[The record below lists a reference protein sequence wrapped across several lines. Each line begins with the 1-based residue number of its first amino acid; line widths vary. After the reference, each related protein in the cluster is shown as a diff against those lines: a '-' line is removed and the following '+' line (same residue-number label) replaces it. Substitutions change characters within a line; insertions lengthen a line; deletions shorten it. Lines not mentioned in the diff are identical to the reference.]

1 MIKGFLKFVK
11 DSFDRVLVVDSEYRY
26 SDDSMTIQE
35 QIVCFVYKDVFTGD
49 KFNFWE
55 ADKESSPR
63 HFDWRNVLLIPFVAV
78 AEGHSW
84 LSLLHGKPNN
94 IWDTYVENARLYKT
108 MRSGKGALNL
118 LSTAHGYGINETMT
132 KEQKDEERNIVIDN
146 KTYTPGQRKRILKYC
161 LADVETTEKVFLKQ
175 LEDIE
180 KKNNLKTEK
189 DYKRELTQI
198 MFRGASQLNVA
209 QVERNGIP
217 FDNKL
222 VDEFNRYWPRVKLH
236 LIERYNKLI
245 NVFDE
250 HGTEKNNL
258 FQEMVKRNDLFDKWP
273 RTFKTGELVKDK
285 KVIAKFS
292 TNKEIKIYQK
302 IKYLLNLTELSMFK
316 PGRDGR
322 MRTSFHMFGTE
333 TGRCTPST
341 NTFVFGG
348 PSWVRNFIKPSWGN
362 WCVYLDY
369 SQQEVAIQGYLSGDK
384 KLMEVYKN
392 GDVYINTAKILGLVP
407 DYATK
412 DSHPNERDICKTLF
426 LAQGYGAGPGYVS
439 KKISCSMLKARY
451 YLRLFKRIYRTY
463 DIWINNQIKLSAM
476 SGRMTTVYGWQRY
489 LTGKAKIGKDGK
501 LKSIKNSL
509 LNWPIQS
516 HGSEVLRMAL
526 IELNKNYFEVNAMVH
541 DAFLISI
548 PTNEFKERLEVAK
561 KIMVQS
567 AERVVGPI
575 RVGAKIIKGNFTQD
589 PEQQKDFDEIFNE
602 IRNYKTYT
610 DVATLPTYTDV
621 AIQPNPLE

>member
-1 MIKGFLKFVK
+1 MSFKNFIK
-11 DSFDRVLVVDSEYRY
+11 DSFDRVLAADSEYRY
-26 SDDSMTIQE
+26 ADDSMTIQE
-35 QIVCFVYKDVFTGD
+35 QVVCFVYKDIFTGD
-49 KFNFWE
+49 IFKFWE
-55 ADKESSPR
+55 ADKERSQS
-63 HFDWRNVLLIPFVAV
+63 HFDWHNVLVVPFNAV

-108 MRSGKGALNL
+108 MRTGKGALNL
-118 LSTAHGYGINETMT
+118 LNTAHGYGINETMT
-132 KEQKDEERNIVIDN
+132 KEQKDEERNIVIEN
-146 KTYTPGQRKRILKYC
+146 KTYTAAQRERILKYC
-161 LADVETTEKVFLKQ
+161 LDDVELTEKIFLKQ
-175 LEDIE
+175 IADIE

-209 QVERNGIP
+209 VVERNGIP
-217 FDNKL
+217 FDNEL
-222 VDEFNRYWPRVKLH
+222 VNEFNGNWDNAKLH
-236 LIERYNKLI
+236 LIKKYNRLI

-250 HGTEKNNL
+250 HGIEKNKL
-258 FQEMVKRNDLFDKWP
+258 FQDMVKRIGLFGEWP
-273 RTFKTGELVKDK
+273 RTYRTGELVKDK

-292 TNKEIKIYQK
+292 HIKEIRIYQK
-302 IKYLLNLTELSMFK
+302 IKYFLNLTELSMFK

-322 MRTSFHMFGTE
+322 MRTAFRMFGTE

-341 NTFVFGG
+341 NTFVFSGSG
-348 PSWVRNFIKPSWGN
+348 WVRNFIKPSWGN

-384 KLMEVYKN
+384 KLMEVYRN

-407 DYATK
+407 DYATE
-412 DSHPNERDICKTLF
+412 DSHPQERSICKTLF
-426 LAQGYGAGPGYVS
+426 LAQGYGAGPGYV
-439 KKISCSMLKARY
+439 KLKIGCSMIKARH

-463 DIWINNQIKLSAM
+463 DTWINNQIKRAAIN
-476 SGRMTTVYGWQRY
+476 GKMTTVFGWQRY
-489 LTGKAKIGKDGK
+489 LNGKAKIGKDGK

-516 HGSEVLRMAL
+516 HGSEILRMAL
-526 IELNKNYFEVNAMVH
+526 IELNNNHFEVNAPVH
-541 DAFLISI
+541 DAFLVSI
-548 PTNEFKERLEVAK
+548 PIHEFTKRLEEAK
-561 KIMVQS
+561 KIMVQA

-575 RVGAKIIKGNFTQD
+575 RVKAEIIRGNFTQE
-589 PEQQKDFDEIFNE
+589 PEIQKDFDEIFNE

-610 DVATLPTYTDV
+610 DVATPPTYTDV
-621 AIQPNPLE
+621 VSQPTPEL

>member
-1 MIKGFLKFVK
+1 MSFKNFIK
-11 DSFDRVLVVDSEYRY
+11 DSFDRVLAADSEYRY
-26 SDDSMTIQE
+26 ADDSMTIQE
-35 QIVCFVYKDVFTGD
+35 QVVCFVYKDIFTGD
-49 KFNFWE
+49 IFKFWE
-55 ADKESSPR
+55 ADKERSQS
-63 HFDWRNVLLIPFVAV
+63 HFDWHNVLVVPFNAV

-108 MRSGKGALNL
+108 MRTGKGALNL
-118 LSTAHGYGINETMT
+118 LNTAHGYGINETMT
-132 KEQKDEERNIVIDN
+132 KEQKDEERNIVIEN
-146 KTYTPGQRKRILKYC
+146 KTYTAAQRERILKYC
-161 LADVETTEKVFLKQ
+161 LDDVELTEKIFLKQ
-175 LEDIE
+175 IADIE

-209 QVERNGIP
+209 LVERNGIP
-217 FDNKL
+217 FDNEL
-222 VDEFNRYWPRVKLH
+222 VNEFNTNWDNAKLH
-236 LIERYNKLI
+236 LIKKYNRLI

-250 HGTEKNNL
+250 HGIEKNKL
-258 FQEMVKRNDLFDKWP
+258 FQDMVKRIGLFGEWP
-273 RTFKTGELVKDK
+273 RTYRTGELVKDK

-292 TNKEIKIYQK
+292 HIKEIRIYQK
-302 IKYLLNLTELSMFK
+302 IKYFLNLTELSMFK

-322 MRTSFHMFGTE
+322 MRTAFRMFGTE

-341 NTFVFGG
+341 NTFVFSGSG
-348 PSWVRNFIKPSWGN
+348 WVRNFIKPSWGN

-384 KLMEVYKN
+384 KLMEVYRN

-407 DYATK
+407 DYATE
-412 DSHPNERDICKTLF
+412 DSHPQERSICKTLF
-426 LAQGYGAGPGYVS
+426 LAQGYGAGPGYV
-439 KKISCSMLKARY
+439 KLKIGCSMIKARH

-463 DIWINNQIKLSAM
+463 DTWINNQIKRAAIN
-476 SGRMTTVYGWQRY
+476 GKMTTVFGWQRY
-489 LTGKAKIGKDGK
+489 LNGKAKIGKDGK

-516 HGSEVLRMAL
+516 HGSEILRMAL
-526 IELNKNYFEVNAMVH
+526 IELNNNHFEVNAPVH
-541 DAFLISI
+541 DAFLVSI
-548 PTNEFKERLEVAK
+548 PIHEFTKRLEEAK
-561 KIMVQS
+561 KIMVQA

-575 RVGAKIIKGNFTQD
+575 RVKAEIIRGNFTQE
-589 PEQQKDFDEIFNE
+589 PEIQKDFDEIFNE

-610 DVATLPTYTDV
+610 DVATPPTYTDV
-621 AIQPNPLE
+621 VSQPTPEL

>member
-1 MIKGFLKFVK
+1 MSFKNFIK
-11 DSFDRVLVVDSEYRY
+11 DSFDRVLAADSEYRY
-26 SDDSMTIQE
+26 ADDSMTIQE
-35 QIVCFVYKDVFTGD
+35 QVVCFVYKDIFTGD
-49 KFNFWE
+49 IFKFWE
-55 ADKESSPR
+55 ADKERSQS
-63 HFDWRNVLLIPFVAV
+63 HFDWHNVLVVPFNAV

-108 MRSGKGALNL
+108 MRTGKGALNL
-118 LSTAHGYGINETMT
+118 LNTAHGYGINETMT
-132 KEQKDEERNIVIDN
+132 KEQKDEERNIVIEN
-146 KTYTPGQRKRILKYC
+146 KTYTAAQRERILKYC
-161 LADVETTEKVFLKQ
+161 LDDVELTEKIFLKQ
-175 LEDIE
+175 IADIE

-209 QVERNGIP
+209 VVERNGIP
-217 FDNKL
+217 FDNEL
-222 VDEFNRYWPRVKLH
+222 VNEFNTNWDNAKLH
-236 LIERYNKLI
+236 LIKKYNRLI

-250 HGTEKNNL
+250 HGIEKNKL
-258 FQEMVKRNDLFDKWP
+258 FQDMVKRIGLFGEWP
-273 RTFKTGELVKDK
+273 RTYRTGELVKDK

-292 TNKEIKIYQK
+292 HIKEIRIYQK
-302 IKYLLNLTELSMFK
+302 IKYFLNLTELSMFK

-322 MRTSFHMFGTE
+322 MRTAFRMFGTE

-341 NTFVFGG
+341 NTFVFSGSG
-348 PSWVRNFIKPSWGN
+348 WVRNFIKPSWGN
-362 WCVYLDY
+362 WCAYLDY

-384 KLMEVYKN
+384 KLMEVYRN

-407 DYATK
+407 DYATE
-412 DSHPNERDICKTLF
+412 DSHPQERSICKTLF
-426 LAQGYGAGPGYVS
+426 LAQGYGAGPGYV
-439 KKISCSMLKARY
+439 KLKIGCSMIKARH

-463 DIWINNQIKLSAM
+463 DTWINNQIKRAAIN
-476 SGRMTTVYGWQRY
+476 GKMTTVFGWQRY
-489 LTGKAKIGKDGK
+489 LNGKAKIGKDGK

-516 HGSEVLRMAL
+516 HGSEILRMAL
-526 IELNKNYFEVNAMVH
+526 IELNNNHFEVNAPVH

-548 PTNEFKERLEVAK
+548 PIHEFTKRLEEAK
-561 KIMVQS
+561 KIMVQA

-575 RVGAKIIKGNFTQD
+575 RVKAEIIRGNFTQE
-589 PEQQKDFDEIFNE
+589 PEIQKDFDEIFNE

-610 DVATLPTYTDV
+610 DVATPPTYTDV
-621 AIQPNPLE
+621 VSQPTPEL